1 MFSLSQL
8 AKNKSFTQKM
18 VKNAAELVAGNSK
31 TFGAAALRPTES
43 GGRIKVVD

>member
-18 VKNAAELVAGNSK
+18 VKNAAELVAANTK
-31 TFGAAALRPTES
+31 TFGAAALRPTEE